1 MAPISEARKR
11 ANDKYIEKLDEIKV
25 RVPKGRK
32 AELQAHAEQQGESL
46 NGFIVRA
53 IDETIERDNGTGGK
67 GCLLYTSTGVGS
79 GFVSLESTVP
89 FLMRM
94 TRSAMAVRAWLWV
107 MTMTVRPVFRQVSCS
122 SWRMVLPVL

>member
-11 ANDKYIEKLDEIKV
+11 ANDKYLENQDEIKV

-53 IDETIERDNGTGGK
+53 VDETIERDNGK
-67 GCLLYTSTGVGS
+67 I
-79 GFVSLESTVP
+79 E
-89 FLMRM
+89 
-94 TRSAMAVRAWLWV
+94 AE
-107 MTMTVRPVFRQVSCS
+107 
-122 SWRMVLPVL
+122 